1 VADTDPLFVTAP
13 SAAVRADDRTA
24 RPIPESKPNVLRV
37 LLVED
42 SRSDA
47 ELLINALSQGGYEV
61 RAQRVETAEAM
72 QAALEA
78 NQWDLVLSDYSM
90 PAFSGPAALQV
101 LGRTGLD
108 LPLIM
113 VSGTIGE
120 EAAVAALKAGASD
133 FLVKDRLA
141 RLVPAVEREL
151 RDVSLRRER
160 ARIQQELEEQLRHAQ
175 KMEAVGQLAGG
186 VAHDFNNILTAIL
199 GYAELLADQIGPDK
213 PIGKDLEEIVSAA
226 NRAATLTRQLLA
238 FGRKQSLRPVAVS
251 LKSAVSE
258 LLPML
263 RRLIT
268 ENIAIRVTLDPT
280 LPAVVADPIHLD
292 QVLMNLVVNARDAM
306 PHGGTITIATRNA
319 VDADD
324 DGVSGLDRAV
334 RDYVVLTVADTG
346 IGMTRDVLARIFEPF
361 FTTKERG
368 RGTGLGLAAVFGI
381 VKQLHGA
388 IRVTSEPGR
397 GTTFAIL
404 LPKTSEEPEAAG
416 VSDRRG
422 AEVGTETVLL
432 VEDES
437 GVRRF
442 VRTVLERH
450 GYRVLE
456 ANSSE
461 AAIASLAEHHGS
473 LDLLLTDVMLPGRNG
488 AHLATELRRTQPT
501 LPVVFMSG
509 YADPT
514 LLKALPSGT
523 NVLNK
528 PFTAHA
534 LLTRVRSA
542 LTP

>member
-1 VADTDPLFVTAP
+1 VADASP
-13 SAAVRADDRTA
+13 
-24 RPIPESKPNVLRV
+24 RPGEQIPEPKERVLRV
-37 LLVED
+37 LFVED
-42 SRSDA
+42 SPSDA
-47 ELLINALSQGGYEV
+47 ELLMHALTEGGYAV
-61 RAQRVETAEAM
+61 HARRVETAEAM
-72 QAALEA
+72 QAALEGDT
-78 NQWDLVLSDYSM
+78 WDLVLSDYSM
-90 PAFSGPAALQV
+90 PTFSGPAALRV

-151 RDVSLRRER
+151 RDVALRRER
-160 ARIQQELEEQLRHAQ
+160 TRIQQELEEQLRHAQ

-213 PIGKDLEEIVSAA
+213 PIGKDLEEIVAAA

-251 LKSAVSE
+251 LKSAITE

-306 PHGGTITIATRNA
+306 PEGGTITIATRNA

-324 DGVSGLDRAV
+324 DGASELDRAV
-334 RDYVVLTVADTG
+334 RDYVVLTVSDTG

-381 VKQLHGA
+381 VKQLRGA
-388 IRVTSEPGR
+388 VRVASEPGR
-397 GTTFAIL
+397 GTTFTIL
-404 LPKTSEEPEAAG
+404 LPKTSEEPETEGA
-416 VSDRRG
+416 SDRQG

-442 VRTVLERH
+442 VLTVLERH

-456 ANSSE
+456 ADSSE
-461 AAIASLAEHHGS
+461 AAIARLARHDGP
-473 LDLLLTDVMLPGRNG
+473 LDLLLTDVMLSGRDG
-488 AHLATELRRTQPT
+488 AHLAAELRRSQPA

-509 YADPT
+509 YADPK

-523 NVLNK
+523 NVLHK
-528 PFTAHA
+528 PFTAHT
-534 LLTRVRSA
+534 LLTRVRGA